1 MIVWKGF
8 LFLLKCLGILLLV
21 LLGLL
26 LLGVLLVLLAPVRYR
41 GCVKKNEEPEESFIA
56 DGLISWLN
64 PFVRVRI
71 QYVEKKLR
79 YTVRV
84 FGFCLLNS
92 EKPKKEK
99 PQKEKPKKSKKKRET
114 GECVNPVAEQK
125 PNPAEGRIEQSDTG
139 KMECPAQ
146 TEAVKETE
154 EPADETAETEKKG
167 SIFAKIM
174 NFFERLAAI
183 PGKIKQKIVH
193 IGKTGKL
200 LWYKKETVA
209 SFLQDEMHLL
219 ALGKGWNT
227 IKKVFRHILPRKLKG
242 HAEFGTGDPESTG
255 KALAV
260 LGILY
265 AAYGKNL
272 TIVPNFYEK
281 CLVAEFT
288 FKGRIR
294 FGTLLVMG
302 LRLIRDKQV
311 KRFYRNLKKL
321 IKNGSKK
328 QNDGKRRGAERT
340 M

>member
-99 PQKEKPKKSKKKRET
+99 PQKEKTKKEKSQKEKPKKSKKKRET
-114 GECVNPVAEQK
+114 GECVNPVVEQK
-125 PNPAEGRIEQSDTG
+125 PNPAEGRREQSDTG
-139 KMECPAQ
+139 KTECPAQ

-154 EPADETAETEKKG
+154 EPAAETAETEKKG
-167 SIFAKIM
+167 SFFAKLM

-200 LWYKKETVA
+200 LWYKKEMVA

-272 TIVPNFYEK
+272 TIVPIFYEK
-281 CLVAEFT
+281 CLVAELT

-321 IKNGSKK
+321 IKKWEQK
-328 QNDGKRRGAERT
+328 AE
-340 M
+340 